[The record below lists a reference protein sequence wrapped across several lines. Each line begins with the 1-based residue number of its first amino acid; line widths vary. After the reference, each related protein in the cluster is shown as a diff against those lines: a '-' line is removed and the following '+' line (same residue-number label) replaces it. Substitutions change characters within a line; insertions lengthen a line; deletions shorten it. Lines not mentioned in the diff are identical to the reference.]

1 MTERHRHRIIVAV
14 CLAACMVLV
23 GQAMAQLSCAQL
35 FSDNMVLQRGIE
47 MNVWGTS
54 AAGEKISVKLDGFK
68 SSALADEHGKWEI
81 KLPAHGA
88 GGPYQLEVE
97 GLDEKLAFTNVLV
110 GDVWF
115 ASGQS
120 NMEHPMA
127 GWPWIPRSEVKDY
140 EKEIADIDYSNIR
153 LFNVPKMPMPVAA
166 ADFEASAWEMPSVES
181 VARFSSTAWF
191 FAKELNREL
200 DVPIGIIH
208 SSWGGTPIRSWMS
221 PESMV
226 IFKDSIDIPPAA
238 TAFDKDEWM
247 GTVTESMTNNLA
259 RRMAISF
266 PRAGEVEA
274 YASVSYDASSW
285 SSINPL
291 DTDIVFG
298 NVVWLRKGFQV
309 PEKLVR
315 HPLRLSLGFLSRE
328 SRIFLNGV
336 ELDLFSYPQPVL
348 TDIPAHL
355 VNAGEN
361 MLTVRLA
368 QPFGT
373 PKFFGEEKSFFIEN
387 SNRSFSV
394 NLAREWLLK
403 NDFDDD
409 FGPVKNFHNSPSSL
423 FNGMVAPAT
432 PYGIKG
438 FIWYQGESNAS
449 RPELYAQ
456 MFPELIRNWRTHWG
470 LGDLPFLFVQLSNLE
485 LTHEFHKMN
494 SSWSNLRAAQQN
506 TLALP
511 NTGMAVS
518 LDIGNPYN
526 IHPANKQDFG
536 DRLALQAM
544 DIAYD
549 KPVVA
554 NGPSYTSFSVEGN
567 TVVVRFGEAIK
578 LRKNAVGFGASFEVA
593 GEDGSFV
600 KATGKVKRN
609 NLHISSSEVSQPKA
623 VRFDWSNNP
632 EYYIINKAGLPASP
646 FLLELNK

>member
-14 CLAACMVLV
+14 CLAACMVIA
-23 GQAMAQLSCAQL
+23 GQATAQLSCAQL

-54 AAGEKISVKLDGFK
+54 ANGEKVIVKLDGSI
-68 SSALADEHGKWEI
+68 SSAFADENGKWKV
-81 KLPAHGA
+81 KLPAHEA

-97 GLDEKLAFTNVLV
+97 GASEKLTFSNVLM

-127 GWPWIPRSEVKDY
+127 GWSWIPRSEVKDY

-181 VARFSSTAWF
+181 VARFSSIAWF

-247 GTVTESMTNNLA
+247 GKVTESMTNNLA

-274 YASVSYDASSW
+274 YASVGYDASSW

-291 DTDIVFG
+291 DTDVVFG

-309 PEKLVR
+309 PEKLVG
-315 HPLRLSLGFLSRE
+315 HPLRISLGFLGRE
-328 SRIFLNGV
+328 SRIFLNGA

-348 TDIPAHL
+348 VDIPADL

-361 MLTVRLA
+361 VLTVRLA
-368 QPFGT
+368 QPFGA
-373 PKFFGEEKSFFIEN
+373 PKFFGDEMSFFIEN
-387 SNRSFSV
+387 SNRSFSI

-409 FGPVKNFHNSPSSL
+409 FGPAKNFHNSPSSL

-485 LTHEFHKMN
+485 LTHEFHEAN
-494 SSWSNLRAAQQN
+494 SSWSNLRAAQRN
-506 TLALP
+506 TLTLA
-511 NTGMAVS
+511 NTGMVVS

-536 DRLALQAM
+536 YRLALQAL

-554 NGPSYTSFSVEGN
+554 NGPSHTSFSVEGK
-567 TVVVRFGEAIK
+567 TVVVRFGEVIK
-578 LRKNAVGFGASFEVA
+578 HRKNVVGLGASFEVA
-593 GEDGSFV
+593 GEDGKFV
-600 KATGKVKRN
+600 KATGKVKGSS
-609 NLHISSSEVSQPKA
+609 LHISSTEVSLPKA
-623 VRFDWSNNP
+623 IRFGWSNNP

>member
-1 MTERHRHRIIVAV
+1 MRRPHPAYWILLLC
-14 CLAACMVLV
+14 CLAVIGFPL
-23 GQAMAQLSCAQL
+23 QSMAQLKCPQL
-35 FSDNMVLQRGIE
+35 FSDHMVLQRDIPIS
-47 MNVWGTS
+47 VWGW
-54 AAGEKISVKLDGFK
+54 ANPGEKITVSLDG
-68 SSALADEHGKWEI
+68 SEALVVADEKGEWVA
-81 KLPAHGA
+81 KLPKRPV
-88 GGPYQLEVE
+88 GGPYQLTVKGANEQLVFS
-97 GLDEKLAFTNVLV
+97 DVLM

-127 GWPWIPRSEVKDY
+127 GWQWIPHSEIKDY
-140 EKEIADIDYSNIR
+140 EKEIADINYPNIR

-166 ADFEASAWEMPSVES
+166 VDFEESAWAVPTIES

-191 FAKELNREL
+191 FAKKLNREL
-200 DVPIGIIH
+200 NIPIGVIH

-221 PESMV
+221 PESVM
-226 IFKDSIDIPPAA
+226 IFKDSIGIPPVMA
-238 TAFDKDEWM
+238 AFDKDEWM
-247 GTVTESMTNNLA
+247 GKVRESMTNNLA

-291 DTDIVFG
+291 ETDVVFG

-309 PEKLVR
+309 PEKLVQ
-315 HPLRLSLGFLSRE
+315 HPLSLSLGFLGRE
-328 SRIFLNGV
+328 SRIFLNGA

-348 TDIPAHL
+348 VDIPAQL
-355 VNAGEN
+355 VKAGEN
-361 MLTVRLA
+361 VLTVRLA

-387 SNRSFSV
+387 SNRSFSI

-432 PYGIKG
+432 PFGIKG

-485 LTHEFHKMN
+485 LTHEFRKMN

-506 TLALP
+506 TLALS

-536 DRLALQAM
+536 NRLALQAI

-578 LRKNAVGFGASFEVA
+578 LRKNAVGLGASFEVA
-593 GEDGSFV
+593 GKDGKFV

-609 NLHISSSEVSQPKA
+609 NLHISSSEISQPKA

-646 FLLELNK
+646 FVLELDK